1 MNSIRLAC
9 HQPQEHNNQPLLVP
23 FEEAFYCEGCNKIMC
38 PECTKPFVSLFYCPS
53 CKFEIPPG
61 MAREEHGKCPR
72 GCTSCLNCNIFMT
85 TQTLQQKSV
94 QICPACS
101 NQHSVGSQE
110 NESNAICHSNFQKL
124 KQHFYKEPA
133 SISPIHLEPYQQL
146 QPLASSERTTL
157 RVRLGRSCFT
167 CQSTLEACQMHGTT
181 FKFPNSKLVSC
192 TLIDIAIVLRV
203 DNRILLQI
211 RNPQIS
217 PLTVQTKETLQIELA
232 SSRDQKP
239 FYEIDAIMTKW
250 EQKQNSIIL
259 DKQENMCWLQMEQ
272 ENEPLELQILN
283 PDTLLS
289 LTFE

>member
-1 MNSIRLAC
+1 
-9 HQPQEHNNQPLLVP
+9 
-23 FEEAFYCEGCNKIMC
+23 
-38 PECTKPFVSLFYCPS
+38 
-53 CKFEIPPG
+53 
-61 MAREEHGKCPR
+61 
-72 GCTSCLNCNIFMT
+72 
-85 TQTLQQKSV
+85 
-94 QICPACS
+94 
-101 NQHSVGSQE
+101 
-110 NESNAICHSNFQKL
+110 
-124 KQHFYKEPA
+124 
-133 SISPIHLEPYQQL
+133 
-146 QPLASSERTTL
+146 
-157 RVRLGRSCFT
+157 
-167 CQSTLEACQMHGTT
+167 MHGTT

-239 FYEIDAIMTKW
+239 FYEIDAIITKW
-250 EQKQNSIIL
+250 KQKQNSIIL